1 MKFNDDE
8 DYIKR
13 NAGIIKTIAF
23 FLVAIT
29 IIFILVIYS
38 VISIFSNDKIK
49 YVKTHYILDIN
60 NKNKSTESISR
71 GEVIKKYIPYVIEE
85 LEKGSNVHALAAPLQ
100 SLFQGQKGSK
110 KFKQLL
116 SSSNVKPE
124 TLIEILNNI
133 LEVMPPDILWN

>member
-60 NKNKSTESISR
+60 NKNKRSDIF
-71 GEVIKKYIPYVIEE
+71 V
-85 LEKGSNVHALAAPLQ
+85 AP
-100 SLFQGQKGSK
+100 F
-110 KFKQLL
+110 
-116 SSSNVKPE
+116 
-124 TLIEILNNI
+124 
-133 LEVMPPDILWN
+133 M